1 MSIADKLTTIAENE
15 QKVFEAGKKSQYD
28 LFWDHFQQ
36 NGQREGY
43 QSAFQWWDDE
53 IFYPKY
59 DIIAGQSDNVS
70 TAYLFYLS
78 KINNI
83 KERFEDCGVK
93 LICKSPSAQ
102 AWFHSAKTTEIP
114 VLDFSAYT
122 GNSLIS
128 MQYTFYNATNLKKVH
143 IKNARFAYI
152 TSPFSYCSSLEEIV
166 LENVVFTATNFSGL
180 YLTSC
185 TKLTKDSLLAVLNAL
200 EQTASSP
207 KISLGSTN
215 LAKLSDAEIA
225 IATQKGW
232 TVA

>member
-1 MSIADKLTTIAENE
+1 MLSEKLLLIAANE
-15 QKVFEAGKKSQYD
+15 EKVYEAGKAAQYHA
-28 LFWDHFQQ
+28 FWDHFQQ
-36 NGQREGY
+36 NGEREGY

-59 DIIAGQSDNVS
+59 DIIAGQSDNVN

-78 KINNI
+78 KIRNI
-83 KERFEDCGVK
+83 KKRLEDCGVK
-93 LICKSPSAQ
+93 LICKSASAQ
-102 AWFHSAKTTEIP
+102 AWFHSTKTTQIP
-114 VLDFSAYT
+114 VLDFSGYT

-152 TSPFSYCSSLEEIV
+152 TSPFSYCPSLEEIV
-166 LENVVFTATNFSGL
+166 LENVVFTATNFGGL

>member
-1 MSIADKLTTIAENE
+1 MLSEKLLLIAANE
-15 QKVFEAGKKSQYD
+15 EKVYEAGKNAQYHT
-28 LFWDHFQQ
+28 FWDHFQQ
-36 NGQREGY
+36 NGKREGY

-59 DIIAGQSDNVS
+59 DIIAGQSDNVN

-78 KINNI
+78 KIKNI
-83 KERFEDCGVK
+83 KKRLEDCGVK
-93 LICKSPSAQ
+93 LICKSATAQ
-102 AWFHSAKTTEIP
+102 AWFHSSKTTEIP
-114 VLDFSAYT
+114 ELDFSAYT

-128 MQYTFYNATNLKKVH
+128 MQYTFYNATNLKKIH

-152 TSPFSYCSSLEEIV
+152 TSPFYNCSNLEEIV
-166 LENVVFTATNFSGL
+166 LENVVFTATSLSGL
-180 YLTSC
+180 SLSSC

-207 KISLGSTN
+207 KITLGATN
-215 LAKLSDAEIA
+215 LAKLSEAEIA